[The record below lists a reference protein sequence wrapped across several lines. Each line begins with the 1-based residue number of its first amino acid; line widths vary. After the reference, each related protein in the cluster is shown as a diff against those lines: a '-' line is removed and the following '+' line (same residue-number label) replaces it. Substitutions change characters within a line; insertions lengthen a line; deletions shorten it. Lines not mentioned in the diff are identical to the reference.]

1 MRNIEVKEYKQNKIS
16 EVKKMT
22 TREYFDKEA
31 AKRSTELEELAKRVE
46 ALEKV
51 NNESED
57 EEELKAAGEEL
68 DELNAKKA
76 ELEAELA
83 EINAQIAELD
93 KDKEKSNE
101 DKGDN
106 NQRNKFN
113 FMTKESRGINTMTI
127 EERNAAAQKFAETRR
142 TNLTAEETRSVLV
155 SSGTIATPTEVD
167 GINENGFAGVSSIID
182 LVKVVN
188 CEGMGK
194 NRVAYTKTDATAAAQ
209 TEGSAAGGTGT
220 AFGFVDISAES
231 IAILDAISKQTK
243 KQSPLQYEAKVKE
256 KAMLALRKEAARI
269 VTEKVLA
276 STLTT
281 ALSVSALN
289 ESAVREIALSYGGD
303 EGVEGAAYL
312 FLNKA
317 DLVTLGKVRGTNDK
331 KAVFEIIPDAN
342 PNTGVI
348 KDGGTIVKYCLNKN
362 LATGTL
368 LYGQPKNIEL
378 DLFSNYEI
386 AVSEDFYF
394 DKLMD
399 AIRGDVEL
407 GADVVAMGGIVK
419 VTVG

>member
-1 MRNIEVKEYKQNKIS
+1 MRKFLQT
-16 EVKKMT
+16 MA
-22 TREYFDKEA
+22 DKRTA
-31 AKRSTELEELAKRVE
+31 DIEELAKRVE
-46 ALEKV
+46 ALEKI
-51 NNESED
+51 NTESED
-57 EEELKAAGEEL
+57 EEELKAAGAEL

-83 EINAQIAELD
+83 EINAQIEALD
-93 KDKEKSNE
+93 KPVEGESAPQRKKFDFMKKER
-101 DKGDN
+101 G
-106 NQRNKFN
+106 NK
-113 FMTKESRGINTMTI
+113 TMTI
-127 EERNAAAQKFAETRR
+127 EERTAAAEKFVETRR
-142 TNLTAEETRSVLV
+142 TRMGAEETRAVLV

-194 NRVAYTKTDATAAAQ
+194 NRVAYTKTDAAAAAQ
-209 TEGSAAGGTGT
+209 TEGEAAGGTGAT
-220 AFGFVDISAES
+220 FGFVDITAES

-276 STLTT
+276 STLVTPLT
-281 ALSVSALN
+281 LAALDQN
-289 ESAVREIALSYGGD
+289 AVRDIALGYGGD

-317 DLVTLGKVRGTNDK
+317 DLITLGKVRGSNEK
-331 KAVFEIIPDAN
+331 KAVFEIIPDEN

-362 LATGTL
+362 LTAGTM
-368 LYGQPKNIEL
+368 LYGQPHNIEL

-407 GADVVAMGGIVK
+407 GADVVALGGMLKI
-419 VTVG
+419 TVGA

>member
-1 MRNIEVKEYKQNKIS
+1 MRDIEAKEYKQNKNY
-16 EVKKMT
+16 EVQKMT
-22 TREYFDKEA
+22 SKEYFEKQKN
-31 AKRSTELEELAKRVE
+31 KRSAELDELKKRVE
-46 ALEKV
+46 ALEKI
-51 NNESED
+51 NEESED

-83 EINAQIAELD
+83 EINEQIAELD
-93 KDKEKSNE
+93 KPTEDEGKEGNK
-101 DKGDN
+101 
-106 NQRNKFN
+106 RNKFK
-113 FMTKESRGINTMTI
+113 FMTKESRGIKTMTY
-127 EERNAAAQKFAETRR
+127 EERKAAAEKFAETRK
-142 TNLTAEETRSVLV
+142 TSASAEETRAVLV
-155 SSGTIATPTEVD
+155 SSGSIATPTEVD

-194 NRVAYTKTDATAAAQ
+194 NRVAYTKTDAAAAAQ
-209 TEGSAAGGTGT
+209 TEGASAGGTGAT
-220 AFGFVDISAES
+220 FGFVDISAES

-269 VTEKVLA
+269 VTEKALA
-276 STLTT
+276 SELTT
-281 ALSVSALN
+281 TITVAALN
-289 ESAVREIALSYGGD
+289 ESAVRDIVLNYGGD

-317 DLVTLGKVRGTNDK
+317 DLVTLGKVRGTTEK
-331 KAVFEIIPDAN
+331 KAVFEIIPDETN
-342 PNTGVI
+342 PNTGTI

-362 LATGTL
+362 LTAGTL

-407 GADVVAMGGIVK
+407 GADVVAMGGMVK
-419 VTVG
+419 VTVGA

>member
-1 MRNIEVKEYKQNKIS
+1 MTQKEYFEKQKN
-16 EVKKMT
+16 
-22 TREYFDKEA
+22 
-31 AKRSTELEELAKRVE
+31 KRSAELEALAKRVE
-46 ALEKV
+46 ALEQT
-51 NNESED
+51 NNRED
-57 EEELKAAGEEL
+57 ATEEELKAASAEL

-93 KDKEKSNE
+93 KPKDGEGGE
-101 DKGDN
+101 GT
-106 NQRNKFN
+106 QRNKFD
-113 FMTKESRGINTMTI
+113 FMKRGNNKMTI
-127 EERNAAAQKFAETRR
+127 EERKAAAEKFAATRKA
-142 TNLTAEETRSVLV
+142 TYGAEETRAVLV
-155 SSGTIATPTEVD
+155 SSGSIATPTEVD

-194 NRVAYTKTDATAAAQ
+194 NRIAYTKTDAAAAEQ

-220 AFGFVDISAES
+220 TFGFVDISPES
-231 IAILDAISKQTK
+231 IAILDSISKQTK
-243 KQSPLQYEAKVKE
+243 KQSPLQYEAKVRE

-269 VTEKVLA
+269 VTENALA
-276 STLTT
+276 SELVTTQTIT
-281 ALSVSALN
+281 ALDQNAIRDIVLN
-289 ESAVREIALSYGGD
+289 YGGD

-317 DLVTLGKVRGTNDK
+317 DLITLGKVRGSNEK
-331 KAVFEIIPDAN
+331 KAVFEIIPDEN
-342 PNTGVI
+342 PNTGTI

-362 LATGTL
+362 LTAGTL

-407 GADVVAMGGIVK
+407 GAGVIAKGGIIK
-419 VTVG
+419 VSVTA

>member
-1 MRNIEVKEYKQNKIS
+1 MKIKEYL
-16 EVKKMT
+16 
-22 TREYFDKEA
+22 EA
-31 AKRSTELEELAKRVE
+31 QKTKRSAELEELAKRVE
-46 ALEKV
+46 ALERL
-51 NNESED
+51 NTESED
-57 EEELKAAGEEL
+57 ETELKEAGAEL
-68 DELNAKKA
+68 DELNKKKA
-76 ELEAELA
+76 ELESELA

-93 KDKEKSNE
+93 KPKEE
-101 DKGDN
+101 N

-113 FMTKESRGINTMTI
+113 FMTKESRGIKTMTI
-127 EERNAAAQKFAETRR
+127 EERTENAKKFAETRKASYG
-142 TNLTAEETRSVLV
+142 AEETRAVLV

-194 NRVAYTKTDATAAAQ
+194 NRVAYTKTDAVAAAQ

-220 AFGFVDISAES
+220 TFGFVDISAES

-276 STLTT
+276 STLVTAQTIT
-281 ALSVSALN
+281 ALDQNAIRDIVLN
-289 ESAVREIALSYGGD
+289 YGGD

-317 DLVTLGKVRGTNDK
+317 DLITLGKVRGSNEK
-331 KAVFEIIPDAN
+331 KAVFEITPDAN

-362 LATGTL
+362 LTAGTL

-407 GADVVAMGGIVK
+407 GADVVVPSGMIK
-419 VTVG
+419 ITVGAGA

>member
-1 MRNIEVKEYKQNKIS
+1 MEKYKELLTEQI
-16 EVKKMT
+16 
-22 TREYFDKEA
+22 
-31 AKRSTELEELAKRVE
+31 KRSLELEELAKRVE
-46 ALEKV
+46 ALEKI
-51 NNESED
+51 NGESED
-57 EEELKAAGEEL
+57 EEELKAAGAEL

-83 EINAQIAELD
+83 EINAKIAELD
-93 KDKEKSNE
+93 KPTE
-101 DKGDN
+101 DEN
-106 NQRNKFN
+106 NQRKKFN
-113 FMTKESRGINTMTI
+113 FMKKEERGNKMNI
-127 EERNAAAQKFAETRR
+127 EERKAAAEKFVATRR
-142 TNLTAEETRSVLV
+142 TSVNAEETRAVLV
-155 SSGTIATPTEVD
+155 SSGSIATPTEVS
-167 GINENGFAGVSSIID
+167 GINENGFAGVSSIVD

-209 TEGSAAGGTGT
+209 TEGEAAGGVGT
-220 AFGFVDISAES
+220 TFGFVDISAES
-231 IAILDAISKQTK
+231 VAILDAISKQTK

-269 VTEKVLA
+269 ITEKVLA
-276 STLTT
+276 SGLTT
-281 ALSVSALN
+281 SVTVAALN
-289 ESAVREIALSYGGD
+289 ESAVREIVLNYGGD

-312 FLNKA
+312 QLCKA
-317 DLVTLGKVRGTNDK
+317 DLITLGKVRGTTEK
-331 KAVFEIIPDAN
+331 KAVFEIIPDEAN
-342 PNTGVI
+342 PNTGTI
-348 KDGGTIVKYCLNKN
+348 KDGGTIVKYVLNKN
-362 LATGTL
+362 LTAGTL

-419 VTVG
+419 VTVGA

>member
-1 MRNIEVKEYKQNKIS
+1 MKDIKTYLTEQQ
-16 EVKKMT
+16 T
-22 TREYFDKEA
+22 
-31 AKRSTELEELAKRVE
+31 KRSTELDELTKRVGE
-46 ALEKV
+46 LEKL
-51 NNESED
+51 NAESTD
-57 EEELKAAGEEL
+57 ENELKAASEEL
-68 DELNAKKA
+68 DELKAKKE
-76 ELEAELA
+76 ELEKELE
-83 EINAQIAELD
+83 EINAQSAELD
-93 KDKEKSNE
+93 NPAEE
-101 DKGDN
+101 EEN
-106 NQRNKFN
+106 NKRNKFD
-113 FMTKESRGINTMTI
+113 FMTKESRGNKTMTH
-127 EERNAAAQKFAETRR
+127 EERKAAAEKFAETRR
-142 TNLTAEETRSVLV
+142 TSATAEETRAVLV
-155 SSGTIATPTEVD
+155 SSGSIATPTEVD
-167 GINENGFAGVSSIID
+167 GINENGFVGVSSIID

-194 NRVAYTKTDATAAAQ
+194 NRVAYTKTDAAAAEQ
-209 TEGSAAGGTGT
+209 TEGAAAGGTGT
-220 AFGFVDISAES
+220 AFDFVDISPES

-256 KAMLALRKEAARI
+256 KAMLALRKEAAKI

-276 STLTT
+276 SDLVTT
-281 ALSVSALN
+281 QTISALN
-289 ESAVREIALSYGGD
+289 ETAVREIVLNYGGD
-303 EGVEGAAYL
+303 EGIDGAAYL

-317 DLVTLGKVRGTNDK
+317 DLITLGKVRGTGEK

-362 LATGTL
+362 LTAGTL

-407 GADVVAMGGIVK
+407 GADVVAQGGIVK
-419 VTVG
+419 VTVGA

>member
-1 MRNIEVKEYKQNKIS
+1 MSIKEYLESQKN
-16 EVKKMT
+16 
-22 TREYFDKEA
+22 
-31 AKRSTELEELAKRVE
+31 KRSADLEELAKRVE

-51 NNESED
+51 NTESED
-57 EEELKAAGEEL
+57 EEELKAASTEL

-76 ELEAELA
+76 ELEKELA

-93 KDKEKSNE
+93 KPTE
-101 DKGDN
+101 DEGN
-106 NQRNKFN
+106 RQRSALN
-113 FMTKESRGINTMTI
+113 FMNKNERGNKMMNI
-127 EERNAAAQKFAETRR
+127 EERKANAEKFVETRR
-142 TNLTAEETRSVLV
+142 TRMGAEETRAVLV
-155 SSGTIATPTEVD
+155 SSGTIATPTEVS

-182 LVKVVN
+182 LVNVVN

-194 NRVAYTKTDATAAAQ
+194 NRVAYTKTDATAASQ
-209 TEGSAAGGTGT
+209 TEGAAVGGTGT
-220 AFGFVDISAES
+220 TFGFVDISAES
-231 IAILDAISKQTK
+231 VAILDAISKQTK

-276 STLTT
+276 STLVT
-281 ALSVSALN
+281 AQTISALDA
-289 ESAVREIALSYGGD
+289 SAIREIALNYGGD
-303 EGVEGAAYL
+303 EGVDGAAYL

-317 DLVTLGKVRGTNDK
+317 DLITLGKVRGANEK
-331 KAVFEIIPDAN
+331 KAVFEIIPDEN
-342 PNTGVI
+342 PNTGTI
-348 KDGGTIVKYCLNKN
+348 KDGGTIVKYCINKN
-362 LATGTL
+362 LTAGTL

-407 GADVVAMGGIVK
+407 GADVIAQGGMVK
-419 VTVG
+419 ITVG

>member
-1 MRNIEVKEYKQNKIS
+1 MRDIEAKEYKQNKNY
-16 EVKKMT
+16 EVQKMT
-22 TREYFDKEA
+22 SKEYFEKQKS
-31 AKRSTELEELAKRVE
+31 KRSAELDELAKRVE
-46 ALEKV
+46 ALEKI
-51 NNESED
+51 NEESKD
-57 EEELKAAGEEL
+57 EEELKAAGAEL

-76 ELEAELA
+76 ELEAELE

-93 KDKEKSNE
+93 NPNE
-101 DKGDN
+101 DDGEKKN
-106 NQRNKFN
+106 KRNKLD
-113 FMTKESRGINTMTI
+113 FMKK
-127 EERNAAAQKFAETRR
+127 EERNKMTYEERKAAAEKFAETRK
-142 TNLTAEETRSVLV
+142 TSASAEETRAVLV
-155 SSGTIATPTEVD
+155 SSGSIATPTEVD

-194 NRVAYTKTDATAAAQ
+194 NRVAYTKTDAAAAAQ
-209 TEGSAAGGTGT
+209 TEGAAAGGTGVT
-220 AFGFVDISAES
+220 FGFVDISAES

-243 KQSPLQYEAKVKE
+243 KQSPLMYEAKVKE

-281 ALSVSALN
+281 AVTVSALN
-289 ESAVREIALSYGGD
+289 ENAIREIVLNYGGD

-317 DLVTLGKVRGTNDK
+317 DLITLGKVRGTGDK
-331 KAVFEIIPDAN
+331 KAVFEIIPDEAN
-342 PNTGVI
+342 PNTGTI

-362 LATGTL
+362 LTSGTL

-378 DLFSNYEI
+378 DLFSNYDI

-407 GADVVAMGGIVK
+407 GADVVAQNGIIK
-419 VTVG
+419 VTVSA

>member
-1 MRNIEVKEYKQNKIS
+1 MKDIKTYLTEQQ
-16 EVKKMT
+16 T
-22 TREYFDKEA
+22 
-31 AKRSTELEELAKRVE
+31 KRSTELEELAKRVE
-46 ALEKV
+46 ALEKL
-51 NNESED
+51 NSESED
-57 EEELKAAGEEL
+57 EAELKAASEEL

-76 ELEAELA
+76 ELEAELE

-93 KDKEKSNE
+93 KPEE
-101 DKGDN
+101 EEN
-106 NQRNKFN
+106 NNRNKLD
-113 FMTKESRGINTMTI
+113 FMNKESRGNKTMTI
-127 EERNAAAQKFAETRR
+127 EERTAAAEKFAETRK
-142 TNLTAEETRSVLV
+142 TKATTEEMRAVLV
-155 SSGTIATPTEVD
+155 SSGSIATPTEVD

-209 TEGSAAGGTGT
+209 TEGGAVGGTGT
-220 AFGFVDISAES
+220 AFGFVDISPES

-243 KQSPLQYEAKVKE
+243 KQTPLQYEAKVKE
-256 KAMLALRKEAARI
+256 KAMLALRKEAAKI

-276 STLTT
+276 S
-281 ALSVSALN
+281 ALVKTETISALN
-289 ESAVREIALSYGGD
+289 ETAVREIVLNYGGD
-303 EGVEGAAYL
+303 EGVDGAAYM

-317 DLVTLGKVRGTNDK
+317 DLIALGKVRGTNDK

-348 KDGGTIVKYCLNKN
+348 KDGGTVVKYCINSN
-362 LATGTL
+362 LTAGTI

-407 GADVVAMGGIVK
+407 GADVVAQDGIIK

>member
-1 MRNIEVKEYKQNKIS
+1 MK
-16 EVKKMT
+16 T
-22 TREYFDKEA
+22 TREYFEEQKS
-31 AKRSTELEELAKRVE
+31 KRSAELEELAKRVE
-46 ALEKV
+46 ALEKI
-51 NNESED
+51 NNESEN
-57 EEELKAAGEEL
+57 EEELKAASAEL

-76 ELEAELA
+76 ELEAELE

-93 KDKEKSNE
+93 KPKEGEENP
-101 DKGDN
+101 
-106 NQRNKFN
+106 QRKMN
-113 FMTKESRGINTMTI
+113 FMTKESRGINTMTH
-127 EERNAAAQKFAETRR
+127 EERMEKAKNFAETRR
-142 TNLTAEETRSVLV
+142 ASYGAEETRAVLV

-194 NRVAYTKTDATAAAQ
+194 NRVAYTDTDTVAAKQ
-209 TEGSAAGGTGT
+209 TEGAAAGGTGVT
-220 AFGFVDISAES
+220 FKFVDINPES
-231 IAILDAISKQTK
+231 IAVLDSISKQTK

-256 KAMLALRKEAARI
+256 KAMLALRKEAAKI

-276 STLTT
+276 STLVTAQTIT
-281 ALSVSALN
+281 ALDQN
-289 ESAVREIALSYGGD
+289 AVREIVLNYGGD

-317 DLVTLGKVRGTNDK
+317 DLISLGKVRGSNEK
-331 KAVFEIIPDAN
+331 KAVFEIIPDEN
-342 PNTGVI
+342 PNTGTI

-362 LATGTL
+362 LTAGTL

-407 GADVVAMGGIVK
+407 GAEVVAKGGIVK

>member
-1 MRNIEVKEYKQNKIS
+1 MSIKEYLESQKS
-16 EVKKMT
+16 
-22 TREYFDKEA
+22 
-31 AKRSTELEELAKRVE
+31 KRSADLEELAKRVE
-46 ALEKV
+46 ALEQK

-57 EEELKAAGEEL
+57 EAELKAASEEL

-76 ELEAELA
+76 ELEKELA

-93 KDKEKSNE
+93 KPTEEEENSKRSAL
-101 DKGDN
+101 
-106 NQRNKFN
+106 N
-113 FMTKESRGINTMTI
+113 FMNKNERGNKMMNI
-127 EERNAAAQKFAETRR
+127 EERKAAAEKFVETRR
-142 TNLTAEETRSVLV
+142 TNLTAEEARSVLV
-155 SSGTIATPTEVD
+155 SSGTIATPTEVS

-194 NRVAYTKTDATAAAQ
+194 NRIAYTKTDATAASQ
-209 TEGSAAGGTGT
+209 TEGGTAGGTGT

-231 IAILDAISKQTK
+231 IAILDSISKQTK

-276 STLTT
+276 STLVTAQTIT
-281 ALSVSALN
+281 ALNAD
-289 ESAVREIALSYGGD
+289 AVREIVLNYGGD

-317 DLVTLGKVRGTNDK
+317 DLITLGKVRGANEK
-331 KAVFEIIPDAN
+331 KAVFEIIPDEN
-342 PNTGVI
+342 PNTGTI

-362 LATGTL
+362 LTAGTM

-407 GADVVAMGGIVK
+407 GADVVAQGGMVK
-419 VTVG
+419 ITVGAGA

>member
-1 MRNIEVKEYKQNKIS
+1 MRDIEAKEYKQNKNY
-16 EVKKMT
+16 EVQKMT
-22 TREYFDKEA
+22 SKEYFEKQKS
-31 AKRSTELEELAKRVE
+31 KRSAELDELAKRVE
-46 ALEKV
+46 ALEKI
-51 NNESED
+51 NEESKD

-76 ELEAELA
+76 ELEAELD

-93 KDKEKSNE
+93 KPADEEGEGENK
-101 DKGDN
+101 
-106 NQRNKFN
+106 RNKLN
-113 FMTKESRGINTMTI
+113 FMTKESRGKNTMTY
-127 EERNAAAQKFAETRR
+127 EERKAAAEKFAETRK
-142 TNLTAEETRSVLV
+142 TSASAEETRAVLV

-194 NRVAYTKTDATAAAQ
+194 NRVAYTKTDAAAAAQ
-209 TEGSAAGGTGT
+209 TEGTAAGGTGAT
-220 AFGFVDISAES
+220 FGFVDISAES

-269 VTEKVLA
+269 VTEKALA

-281 ALSVSALN
+281 VLTVAALN
-289 ESAVREIALSYGGD
+289 ESAIRDIVLNYGGD

-312 FLNKA
+312 FLNKS
-317 DLVTLGKVRGTNDK
+317 DLVTLGKVRGTTEK
-331 KAVFEIIPDAN
+331 KAVFEIIPDEAN
-342 PNTGVI
+342 PNTGII

-362 LATGTL
+362 LTAGTL

-407 GADVVAMGGIVK
+407 GADVVAMGGMVK
-419 VTVG
+419 VTVGA

>member
-1 MRNIEVKEYKQNKIS
+1 MNIKEYLESQKS
-16 EVKKMT
+16 
-22 TREYFDKEA
+22 
-31 AKRSTELEELAKRVE
+31 KRSADLEELAKRVE

-51 NNESED
+51 NTESED
-57 EEELKAAGEEL
+57 EEELKAASTEL

-76 ELEAELA
+76 ELEKELA

-93 KDKEKSNE
+93 KPTEDQPKRSALNFMKKEE
-101 DKGDN
+101 
-106 NQRNKFN
+106 RNKMN
-113 FMTKESRGINTMTI
+113 I
-127 EERNAAAQKFAETRR
+127 EERKANAEKFVETRK
-142 TNLTAEETRSVLV
+142 TSATAEEMRAVLV
-155 SSGTIATPTEVD
+155 SSGTIATPTEVS

-194 NRVAYTKTDATAAAQ
+194 NRVAYTNTDATAAAQ
-209 TEGSAAGGTGT
+209 TEGGAVGGTGT
-220 AFGFVDISAES
+220 TFGFVDISAES

-276 STLTT
+276 SNLVT
-281 ALSVSALN
+281 AQTVSALDAN
-289 ESAVREIALSYGGD
+289 AIREIALNYGGD

-312 FLNKA
+312 FLTKA
-317 DLVTLGKVRGTNDK
+317 DLITLGKVRGANEK
-331 KAVFEIIPDAN
+331 KAVFEIIPDEN
-342 PNTGVI
+342 PNTGTI

-362 LATGTL
+362 LTAGTL

-407 GADVVAMGGIVK
+407 GADVVVPNGMIK
-419 VTVG
+419 ITVG

>member
-1 MRNIEVKEYKQNKIS
+1 
-16 EVKKMT
+16 MT
-22 TREYFDKEA
+22 NTREFLSNLA
-31 AKRSTELEELAKRVE
+31 TKRNAELDDLKKRVE
-46 ALEKV
+46 ALEKI
-51 NNESED
+51 NEESEN
-57 EEELKAAGEEL
+57 EEELKAAGAEL

-83 EINAQIAELD
+83 DINAQIAELD
-93 KDKEKSNE
+93 KADDAEEEK
-101 DKGDN
+101 K
-106 NQRNKFN
+106 RNKFN
-113 FMTKESRGINTMTI
+113 FMTKESRGINTMTY
-127 EERNAAAQKFAETRR
+127 EERKAAAEKFAETRK
-142 TNLTAEETRSVLV
+142 TSASAEETRSVLV

-194 NRVAYTKTDATAAAQ
+194 NRVAYTKTDAAAAAQ
-209 TEGSAAGGTGT
+209 TEGAAAGGTGVT
-220 AFGFVDISAES
+220 FGFVDISAES

-269 VTEKVLA
+269 VTEKALA

-281 ALSVSALN
+281 ALTVSALN
-289 ESAVREIALSYGGD
+289 ESAIRDIVLNYGGD

-317 DLVTLGKVRGTNDK
+317 DLVTLGKVRGTTEK
-331 KAVFEIIPDAN
+331 KAVFEIIPDEAN
-342 PNTGVI
+342 PNTGII

-362 LATGTL
+362 LAAGTL

-407 GADVVAMGGIVK
+407 GADVVAMGGMVK

>member
-1 MRNIEVKEYKQNKIS
+1 MKNAKEFLADLAS
-16 EVKKMT
+16 
-22 TREYFDKEA
+22 
-31 AKRSTELEELAKRVE
+31 KRSADLEELVKRVE
-46 ALEKV
+46 ALEKI
-51 NNESED
+51 NGESED
-57 EEELKAAGEEL
+57 EEELKAAGAEL

-93 KDKEKSNE
+93 KPVEE
-101 DKGDN
+101 N

-113 FMTKESRGINTMTI
+113 FMTKESRGKNTMTI
-127 EERNAAAQKFAETRR
+127 EERTAAAEKFAETRKASYG
-142 TNLTAEETRSVLV
+142 TEETRAVLV
-155 SSGTIATPTEVD
+155 SSGTIVTPTEVD
-167 GINENGFAGVSSIID
+167 GINENGFVGVSSIID

-194 NRVAYTKTDATAAAQ
+194 NRIAYTKTDSVAAEH
-209 TEGSAAGGTGT
+209 TEGSAAGGTGAT
-220 AFGFVDISAES
+220 FGYVDISPES

-256 KAMLALRKEAARI
+256 KAMLALRKKAAEI

-276 STLTT
+276 STLVT
-281 ALSVSALN
+281 AQSISALDQN
-289 ESAVREIALSYGGD
+289 TIREIVLNYGGD

-317 DLVTLGKVRGTNDK
+317 DLITLGKVRGSNEK
-331 KAVFEIIPDAN
+331 KAVFEITPDAN

-362 LATGTL
+362 LTAGTM

-378 DLFSNYEI
+378 DLFSKYEI

-407 GADVVAMGGIVK
+407 GADVVVPSGMIK